1 MRYTSRDRYRRLGAA
16 VAAVAAVDLC
26 ASIIPKVGSTLAI
39 AKSSLLLIVVVVILP
54 FGENLCMH
62 RKCVIQIIK

>member
-16 VAAVAAVDLC
+16 VAVVDLC

-54 FGENLCMH
+54 FGENYD
-62 RKCVIQIIK
+62 